1 MIHIFSLDLV
11 KVTLAAL
18 FMLKIINP
26 RHFLELFLEVWVVEK
41 VIQAGILR

>member
-1 MIHIFSLDLV
+1 MIQIFSLELV

-18 FMLKIINP
+18 FMLKMNP

-41 VIQAGILR
+41 VIQVGILR